1 MPVLLGALAS
11 ALIGVSDYFGRYCSR
26 RAHAM
31 TTVGTAFV
39 GGLGITVVLLLIVP
53 STITAAD
60 LLLGAASG
68 VLIAIA
74 LSAMWHS
81 LAVSSSA
88 IASPI
93 VAAFTALGPLTYG
106 LATGERPTQL
116 ANVGIAVAVVGLLLA
131 VIVPQTVENVGAGI
145 AYAILGGLAFTALI
159 VLLDRTSVDS
169 GMWPAVTQRAAAL
182 AVMLL
187 VTRAS
192 RIPQILPRSLRL
204 AAMAGGIAGGLGM
217 ASFIAGVQR
226 GPVGEVSV
234 AGSLYPVVTI
244 ALAVILDDDTLRWW
258 QAVGIAAVLAGT
270 TMITLG

>member
-11 ALIGVSDYFGRYCSR
+11 GLIGVSDYFGRYCSR

-39 GGLGITVVLLLIVP
+39 GGLGVSLILVLVVP
-53 STITAAD
+53 SAITAAD

-74 LSAMWHS
+74 LSCMWHS

-93 VAAFTALGPLTYG
+93 VAAFTALGPLIYG
-106 LATGERPTQL
+106 IATGERPTT
-116 ANVGIAVAVVGLLLA
+116 AAAIGIAVAVAGLPLA

-182 AVMLL
+182 AAMLV

-204 AAMAGGIAGGLGM
+204 AALAGGIAGGLGM

-258 QAVGIAAVLAGT
+258 QAAGIAAVLAGT
-270 TMITLG
+270 TLITIG

>member
-1 MPVLLGALAS
+1 MLLGALAS
-11 ALIGVSDYFGRYCSR
+11 GLIGVSDYFGRYCSR

-39 GGLGITVVLLLIVP
+39 GGLGITLVLVLVVP
-53 STITAAD
+53 SAITAAD

-68 VLIAIA
+68 ALIAIA
-74 LSAMWHS
+74 LSCMWHS

-88 IASPI
+88 VASPI
-93 VAAFTALGPLTYG
+93 VAAFTALGPLIYG
-106 LATGERPTQL
+106 IATGERPTTP
-116 ANVGIAVAVVGLLLA
+116 AAIGIAVAVVGLLLA
-131 VIVPQTVENVGAGI
+131 VIVPQTVENIGAGI
-145 AYAILGGLAFTALI
+145 AYAILGGLAFTAVI

-182 AVMLL
+182 TVMLL

-204 AAMAGGIAGGLGM
+204 AALAGGIAGGLGM

-244 ALAVILDDDTLRWW
+244 ALAVVFDDDTLRWW
-258 QAVGIAAVLAGT
+258 QAIGIAAVLVGT
-270 TMITLG
+270 TLITIG

>member
-11 ALIGVSDYFGRYCSR
+11 GLIGVSDYFGRYCSR

-39 GGLGITVVLLLIVP
+39 GGLGVSLILVLVVP
-53 STITAAD
+53 SAITAAD

-74 LSAMWHS
+74 LSCMWHS

-93 VAAFTALGPLTYG
+93 VAAFTALGPLIYG
-106 LATGERPTQL
+106 IATGERPTT
-116 ANVGIAVAVVGLLLA
+116 AAAIGIAVAVAGLLLA

-182 AVMLL
+182 AAMLV

-204 AAMAGGIAGGLGM
+204 AALAGGIAGGLGM

-258 QAVGIAAVLAGT
+258 QAAGIVAVLAGT
-270 TMITLG
+270 TLITIG

>member
-11 ALIGVSDYFGRYCSR
+11 GLIGVSDYFGRYCSR
-26 RAHAM
+26 RAQAM
-31 TTVGTAFV
+31 TAVGTAFV
-39 GGLGITVVLLLIVP
+39 GGLGITMVLLAVVP
-53 STITAAD
+53 SAITAAD

-74 LSAMWHS
+74 LSCMWHS

-106 LATGERPTQL
+106 LATGERPTL
-116 ANVGIAVAVVGLLLA
+116 VANIGIGVAVAGLLVA
-131 VIVPQTVENVGAGI
+131 VIVPQTVTNVGAGI
-145 AYAILGGLAFTALI
+145 AYAVLGGLAFTATI

-169 GMWPAVTQRAAAL
+169 GMWPAATQRAAAL
-182 AVMLL
+182 AFMLMITW
-187 VTRAS
+187 TR
-192 RIPQILPRSLRL
+192 RIPQIVPRPLRL
-204 AAMAGGIAGGLGM
+204 AALAGGIAGGLGM

-244 ALAVILDDDTLRWW
+244 ALAVIFDDDTLRWW
-258 QAVGIAAVLAGT
+258 QAMGIAAVLAGT
-270 TMITLG
+270 TLITLG

>member
-11 ALIGVSDYFGRYCSR
+11 GLIGISDYFGRYCSR

-39 GGLGITVVLLLIVP
+39 GGLGVTLVLVVVVP
-53 STITAAD
+53 SAITAAD

-68 VLIAIA
+68 ALIAIA
-74 LSAMWHS
+74 LSCMWHS

-93 VAAFTALGPLTYG
+93 VAAFTALGPLVYG
-106 LATGERPTQL
+106 IARGERPTT
-116 ANVGIAVAVVGLLLA
+116 AVAIGISVAVAGLLLA

-182 AVMLL
+182 AVMLI

-204 AAMAGGIAGGLGM
+204 AALAGGIAGGLGM

-244 ALAVILDDDTLRWW
+244 ALAVVLDDDTLRWW
-258 QAVGIAAVLAGT
+258 QAIGIVAVLAGT
-270 TMITLG
+270 TLITIG

>member
-11 ALIGVSDYFGRYCSR
+11 GLIGVSDYFGRYCSR
-26 RAHAM
+26 RAQAM

-39 GGLGITVVLLLIVP
+39 GGLGITMVLLVIVP
-53 STITAAD
+53 SAITAAD

-68 VLIAIA
+68 ALIAIA

-93 VAAFTALGPLTYG
+93 VAAFTSLGPLIYG
-106 LATGERPTQL
+106 LTTGERPTL
-116 ANVGIAVAVVGLLLA
+116 AANIGIAVAVAGLLLA
-131 VIVPQTVENVGAGI
+131 VIVPQTVTNVGTGI
-145 AYAILGGLAFTALI
+145 AYAILGGLAFTAAI

-169 GMWPAVTQRAAAL
+169 GMWPAATQRAAAL
-182 AVMLL
+182 VFMLM
-187 VTRAS
+187 VTRAR

-204 AAMAGGIAGGLGM
+204 AGLAGGIAGGLGM

-258 QAVGIAAVLAGT
+258 QAAGIAAVLAGT
-270 TMITLG
+270 TLITIG

>member
-39 GGLGITVVLLLIVP
+39 GGLGITLVLVLIVP
-53 STITAAD
+53 SAITAAD

-93 VAAFTALGPLTYG
+93 VAAFTALGPLIYG
-106 LATGERPTQL
+106 FATGERPTQL
-116 ANVGIAVAVVGLLLA
+116 ANVGIAVAVFGLLLA
-131 VIVPQTVENVGAGI
+131 VIVPQSVTNVGTGI
-145 AYAILGGLAFTALI
+145 AYAVLGGLAFTALI

-182 AVMLL
+182 VVMLL

-204 AAMAGGIAGGLGM
+204 AALAGGIAGGSGM

-226 GPVGEVSV
+226 GPIGEVSV

-270 TMITLG
+270 TMITIG

>member
-1 MPVLLGALAS
+1 MLLGALAS

-39 GGLGITVVLLLIVP
+39 GGVGITMVLLLFVP
-53 STITAAD
+53 SAITAAD

-106 LATGERPTQL
+106 FATGERPTQM
-116 ANVGIAVAVVGLLLA
+116 ASVGIAVAVAGLLLA
-131 VIVPQTVENVGAGI
+131 VIVPQSVTNVGTGI
-145 AYAILGGLAFTALI
+145 AYAVLGGLAFTAVV

-169 GMWPAVTQRAAAL
+169 GVWPAVTQRGAAL
-182 AVMLL
+182 VVMLL

-204 AAMAGGIAGGLGM
+204 AALAGGITGGLGM

-244 ALAVILDDDTLRWW
+244 ALAVVLDDDSLRWW
-258 QAVGIAAVLAGT
+258 QAIGIAAVLAGT
-270 TMITLG
+270 AMITIG

>member
-11 ALIGVSDYFGRYCSR
+11 GLIGVSDYFGRYCSR

-39 GGLGITVVLLLIVP
+39 GGLGITLVLLLIVP

-204 AAMAGGIAGGLGM
+204 AAMAGGITGGLGM

>member
-26 RAHAM
+26 RAHVM
-31 TTVGTAFV
+31 TTLGTAFM
-39 GGLGITVVLLLIVP
+39 GGLGITMVLLLVVP
-53 STITAAD
+53 SALTAAD

-68 VLIAIA
+68 GLIAIA

-106 LATGERPTQL
+106 LATGERPTQVV
-116 ANVGIAVAVVGLLLA
+116 NIGIAVAVAGLLLA
-131 VIVPQTVENVGAGI
+131 VIVPQTVTNVGKGI
-145 AYAILGGLAFTALI
+145 AYAIIGGLAFTSVI
-159 VLLDRTSVDS
+159 VLLDRTDVES

-182 AVMLL
+182 VAMLL

-192 RIPQILPRSLRL
+192 RIPQTLPRPLRW
-204 AAMAGGIAGGLGM
+204 AALAGGITGGLGM

-244 ALAVILDDDTLRWW
+244 ALAVILDDDALRWW

-270 TMITLG
+270 TLITIG

>member
-1 MPVLLGALAS
+1 MPVLLGVLAS
-11 ALIGVSDYFGRYCSR
+11 GLIGISDYFGRYCSR
-26 RAHAM
+26 RAQAM

-39 GGLGITVVLLLIVP
+39 GGLGVSIVLVFIVP
-53 STITAAD
+53 SAINAAD

-68 VLIAIA
+68 ALIAIA

-93 VAAFTALGPLTYG
+93 VAAFTSLGPLVVG
-106 LATGERPTQL
+106 LASGERPTTV
-116 ANVGIAVAVVGLLLA
+116 AAAGIAVAVVGLLVA
-131 VIVPQTVENVGAGI
+131 VIVPQTVANVGAGI
-145 AYAILGGLAFTALI
+145 AYALLGGFAYAVAI
-159 VLLDRTSVDS
+159 VLLGWTDVDS
-169 GMWPAVTQRAAAL
+169 GMWPAVTQRTAAL
-182 AVMLL
+182 AFMLM
-187 VTRAS
+187 VTRAR

-204 AAMAGGIAGGLGM
+204 AGLAGGIAGGLGI

-226 GPVGEVSV
+226 GPLGEVSV

-270 TMITLG
+270 TMITIG

>member
-11 ALIGVSDYFGRYCSR
+11 GLIGVSDYFGRYCSR

-39 GGLGITVVLLLIVP
+39 GGLGITLVLVLVVP
-53 STITAAD
+53 SAITATD

-68 VLIAIA
+68 ALIAIA
-74 LSAMWHS
+74 LSCVWHS

-93 VAAFTALGPLTYG
+93 VAAFTALGPLIYG
-106 LATGERPTQL
+106 IATGERPTT
-116 ANVGIAVAVVGLLLA
+116 AATIGIAVAVAGLLLA

-145 AYAILGGLAFTALI
+145 AYAIFGGLAFTALI

-182 AVMLL
+182 AAMLM

-204 AAMAGGIAGGLGM
+204 AALAGGIAGGLGM

-258 QAVGIAAVLAGT
+258 QGVGISAVLAGT
-270 TMITLG
+270 TLITIG

>member
-11 ALIGVSDYFGRYCSR
+11 GLIGVSDYFGRYCSR

-39 GGLGITVVLLLIVP
+39 GGLGITMVLLLIVP
-53 STITAAD
+53 SAVTAAD

-68 VLIAIA
+68 GLIAIA

-106 LATGERPTQL
+106 LATGERPTQV
-116 ANVGIAVAVVGLLLA
+116 ANVGIAVAVAGLLLA
-131 VIVPQTVENVGAGI
+131 VIVPQTVENIGAGI
-145 AYAILGGLAFTALI
+145 AYAILGGLAFTAVI

-204 AAMAGGIAGGLGM
+204 AALAGGIAGGLGM

-244 ALAVILDDDTLRWW
+244 ALAVVFDDDTLRWW
-258 QAVGIAAVLAGT
+258 QAIGIAAVLAGT
-270 TMITLG
+270 TLITLG

>member
-11 ALIGVSDYFGRYCSR
+11 GLIGVSDYFGRYCSR

-39 GGLGITVVLLLIVP
+39 GGLGITLVLVLVVP
-53 STITAAD
+53 SAITTTD

-68 VLIAIA
+68 ALIAIA
-74 LSAMWHS
+74 LSCMWHS
-81 LAVSSSA
+81 MAVSSSA

-93 VAAFTALGPLTYG
+93 VAAFTALGPLIYG
-106 LATGERPTQL
+106 IATGERPTT
-116 ANVGIAVAVVGLLLA
+116 AAAIGIAVAVAGLLLA

-159 VLLDRTSVDS
+159 VLLDRTSVES

-182 AVMLL
+182 AVMLI

-204 AAMAGGIAGGLGM
+204 AALAGGIAGGLGM

-258 QAVGIAAVLAGT
+258 QAIGIAAVLAGT
-270 TMITLG
+270 TMITIG

>member
-11 ALIGVSDYFGRYCSR
+11 GLIGISDYFGRYCSR

-39 GGLGITVVLLLIVP
+39 GGLGITLVLVVIVP
-53 STITAAD
+53 SAITAAD

-68 VLIAIA
+68 ALIAIA
-74 LSAMWHS
+74 LSCMWHS

-93 VAAFTALGPLTYG
+93 VAAFTALGPLIYG
-106 LATGERPTQL
+106 IATGERPTT
-116 ANVGIAVAVVGLLLA
+116 AAAIGIAVAVAGLLLA
-131 VIVPQTVENVGAGI
+131 VIVPQTVENIGAGI
-145 AYAILGGLAFTALI
+145 AYAILGGLAFTAVI

-182 AVMLL
+182 AAMLM

-204 AAMAGGIAGGLGM
+204 AALAGGIAGGLGM

-244 ALAVILDDDTLRWW
+244 ALAVVFDDDTLRWW
-258 QAVGIAAVLAGT
+258 QAIGIAAVLAGT
-270 TMITLG
+270 TLITIG

>member
-39 GGLGITVVLLLIVP
+39 GGLGITLVLVLIVP
-53 STITAAD
+53 SAITAAD

-93 VAAFTALGPLTYG
+93 VAAFTALGPLIYG
-106 LATGERPTQL
+106 FATGERPTQL
-116 ANVGIAVAVVGLLLA
+116 ANVGIAVAVFGLLLA
-131 VIVPQTVENVGAGI
+131 VIVPQSVTNVGTGI
-145 AYAILGGLAFTALI
+145 AYAVLGGLAFTALI
-159 VLLDRTSVDS
+159 VLLARTSVDS

-182 AVMLL
+182 VVMLL

-204 AAMAGGIAGGLGM
+204 AALAGGIAGGSGM

-226 GPVGEVSV
+226 GPIGEVSV

-270 TMITLG
+270 TMITIG

>member
-1 MPVLLGALAS
+1 MPVLLGVLAS
-11 ALIGVSDYFGRYCSR
+11 GLIGISDYFGRYCSR
-26 RAHAM
+26 RAQAM

-39 GGLGITVVLLLIVP
+39 GGLGVSIVLVFIVP
-53 STITAAD
+53 SAISAAD

-68 VLIAIA
+68 ALIAIA

-93 VAAFTALGPLTYG
+93 VAAFTSLGPLVVG
-106 LATGERPTQL
+106 LASGERPTTV
-116 ANVGIAVAVVGLLLA
+116 AAIGIAVAVVGLLVA
-131 VIVPQTVENVGAGI
+131 VIVPQTVANVGTGI
-145 AYAILGGLAFTALI
+145 AYALLGGFAYAVAI
-159 VLLDRTSVDS
+159 VLLGWTDVDS
-169 GMWPAVTQRAAAL
+169 GMWPAVTQRTAAL
-182 AVMLL
+182 AFMLM
-187 VTRAS
+187 VTRAR
-192 RIPQILPRSLRL
+192 RIPQILPRPLRL
-204 AAMAGGIAGGLGM
+204 AGLAGGIAGGLGI

-226 GPVGEVSV
+226 GPLGEVSV

-270 TMITLG
+270 TMITIG

>member
-31 TTVGTAFV
+31 TTVVTAFV
-39 GGLGITVVLLLIVP
+39 GGLGITMVLLLIVP
-53 STITAAD
+53 SAVTAAD

-68 VLIAIA
+68 GLIAIA

-106 LATGERPTQL
+106 LATGERPTQV
-116 ANVGIAVAVVGLLLA
+116 ANVGIAVAVAGLLLA
-131 VIVPQTVENVGAGI
+131 VIVPQTVANVGTGI
-145 AYAILGGLAFTALI
+145 AYAILGGLAFTAVI

-182 AVMLL
+182 ATMLV

-204 AAMAGGIAGGLGM
+204 AALAGGIAGGLGM

-270 TMITLG
+270 TLITVG

>member
-11 ALIGVSDYFGRYCSR
+11 GLIGVSDYFGRYASR
-26 RAHAM
+26 RAQAM
-31 TTVGTAFV
+31 TSVGTAFV
-39 GGLGITVVLLLIVP
+39 GGLGITLVLVLVVP
-53 STITAAD
+53 STITSAD
-60 LLLGAASG
+60 LLLGAVSG

-74 LSAMWHS
+74 ISSMWHS

-106 LATGERPTQL
+106 FATGERPTI
-116 ANVGIAVAVVGLLLA
+116 AVAIGIAVAVAGLLLA
-131 VIVPQTVENVGAGI
+131 VIVPQTVENIGAGI
-145 AYAILGGLAFTALI
+145 AYAVLGGLAFTVAI
-159 VLLDRTSVDS
+159 VLLGRTDVDS

-182 AVMLL
+182 LFMLM
-187 VTRAS
+187 VTRAR
-192 RIPQILPRSLRL
+192 RIPQILPRPLRL
-204 AAMAGGIAGGLGM
+204 AGLAGGIAGGLGM

-226 GPVGEVSV
+226 GPLGEVSV

-244 ALAVILDDDTLRWW
+244 ALAVIFDDDTLRWW

-270 TMITLG
+270 TLITIG

>member
-39 GGLGITVVLLLIVP
+39 GGLGITMVLLLIVP
-53 STITAAD
+53 SAITAVD

-93 VAAFTALGPLTYG
+93 VAAFTALGPLIYG
-106 LATGERPTQL
+106 FATGERPTQL
-116 ANVGIAVAVVGLLLA
+116 ANVGIAVAVFGLLLA
-131 VIVPQTVENVGAGI
+131 VIVPQSVTNVGTGI
-145 AYAILGGLAFTALI
+145 AYAVLGGLAFTALI

-182 AVMLL
+182 VVMLL

-204 AAMAGGIAGGLGM
+204 AALAGGIAGGSGM

-226 GPVGEVSV
+226 GPIGEVSV

-270 TMITLG
+270 TMITIG